1 MEPVVRSFM
10 ASIMMPAMPV
20 ARVNGINI
28 NYQVSG
34 RGPWVTLSHSLACR
48 LEMWDEEVRRLS
60 ERFTVL
66 AYDARGHG
74 RSSAPAM
81 PYTLG
86 MIADDI
92 VGLLDHVG
100 AEKTHW
106 IGLSMGGIFG
116 LTTALKYPG
125 RFSSMVL
132 ADTGSRLSEESRQA
146 FKDRVATVRAGK
158 MEAIVQPT
166 LKRWFKDATRERR
179 TELMARVAEWIR
191 NTPLEGYA
199 GVSAAIPTVD
209 VTHRLHEIAIPVLV
223 IVGADDAAMPLALSR
238 TLVENLPN
246 AQLVV
251 IPDAG
256 HLSNLENPDAFY
268 AALESFYN
276 RIA

>member
-1 MEPVVRSFM
+1 
-10 ASIMMPAMPV
+10 MPS
-20 ARVNGINI
+20 ARINGINI
-28 NYQVSG
+28 NYTVAG
-34 RGPWVTLSHSLACR
+34 RGPWLTLSHSLACR

-66 AYDARGHG
+66 AFDSRGHG
-74 RSSAPAM
+74 RSSAPPM
-81 PYTLG
+81 EYTLD

-92 VGLLDHVG
+92 AGLLDHVG

-132 ADTGSRLSEESRQA
+132 ADTGSKLSDESVQA
-146 FKDRVATVRAGK
+146 FKDRVATVRAGR

-166 LKRWFKDATRERR
+166 LRRWFKDSTRERR
-179 TELMARVAEWIR
+179 TELMKRVAEWIR

-209 VTHRLHEIAIPVLV
+209 VTHRLREITIPVLV
-223 IVGADDAAMPLALSR
+223 IVGADDLAMPLSLSQ
-238 TLVENLPN
+238 TLVKNLPN
-246 AQLVV
+246 AELAV

-256 HLSNLENPDAFY
+256 HLSNLEQPDAFY
-268 AALESFYN
+268 EALEKFYD
-276 RIA
+276 RIGS